1 MNFILG
7 LTVFCLSVGIS
18 ILLSKKH
25 VDRLNYYNSF
35 YSFNNSLKNEVSFT
49 KKSIITIISSNKHK
63 NDYFNKRLTAKFI
76 NKDIMIDKPYFIT
89 NEEIAYLDGYLDSIG
104 ALDAKTQIELLN
116 NAENTLKDNLSKCQN
131 DSKRYKS
138 LYVKLGVLIGL
149 LMFVLII

>member
-1 MNFILG
+1 
-7 LTVFCLSVGIS
+7 
-18 ILLSKKH
+18 
-25 VDRLNYYNSF
+25 
-35 YSFNNSLKNEVSFT
+35 
-49 KKSIITIISSNKHK
+49 
-63 NDYFNKRLTAKFI
+63 
-76 NKDIMIDKPYFIT
+76 MIDKPYFIT

-116 NAENTLKDNLSKCQN
+116 NAENALKDNLSKCQN